1 MNSGWIKLH
10 RKLLD
15 NPMCNKPAWAWLWIT
30 LLLLANHDDDH
41 KFIWDFK
48 EITLKKGQ
56 FVTGR
61 KVLSNQTGIPETT
74 IERILDYLQNSGQI
88 GQQKT
93 TKYRLITIV
102 KWNEYQEVDNKRT
115 TNGQQT
121 DTFKNVRSK
130 EYKNKNKTSDVPSQ
144 EVVELIE
151 SFKEVNPMY
160 SKWFANSTQ
169 RSACE
174 RLIKINGLDKI
185 KRIVSFL
192 PKSNATQ
199 YMPVVTTPLQLEDK
213 FGQLA
218 SSWQKLKN
226 NKTVIL

>member
-15 NPMCNKPAWAWLWIT
+15 NPMIKKPSWIHLWVV
-30 LLLLANHDDDH
+30 LLLMANHDDDH
-41 KFIWDFK
+41 KFIWNGK
-48 EITLKKGQ
+48 EAKLEKGQ
-56 FVTGR
+56 FITGR
-61 KVLSNQTGIPETT
+61 KILSDKTGIPETT

-121 DTFKNVRSK
+121 DTFKKLRSK
-130 EYKNKNKTSDVPSQ
+130 EVKNKTNTSDVPSQ

-160 SKWFANSTQ
+160 SKWFANKTQ
-169 RSACE
+169 RDACE
-174 RLIKINGLDKI
+174 RLIKINGLDRLKKI
-185 KRIVSFL
+185 VAFL
-192 PKSNATQ
+192 PKSNSTE
-199 YMPVVTTPLQLEDK
+199 YMPVVTSPLQLEDK

-226 NKTVIL
+226 KEPLII